1 MDENSSIVCGN
12 DAKFQSTAVDGVI
25 PGTSLRLLLEAL
37 RDDDEQGSA
46 AGAEL
51 GVRGAGEADGIPEEL
66 TRVNHGKR
74 GLNTVGDKD
83 GFRVELAG
91 AAAEAAA
98 MRQIIG

>member
-25 PGTSLRLLLEAL
+25 PGTAL

-51 GVRGAGEADGIPEEL
+51 GVGGAGEADGVPEEL
-66 TRVNHGKR
+66 ARVNDGKR
-74 GLNTVGDKD
+74 GLDTVGDKD
-83 GFRVELAG
+83 GLGVELAG